1 LRLSSTYTPDDA
13 ALMLWFDSDDAVGRH
28 NLDGLFARAT
38 PAVKDTIAVVP
49 VLDHQALLVRRAAHA
64 AEAGSVA
71 KVLLDVTRIRGK
83 HRLDHWAHD
92 AQRSIRLGV
101 RQAG

>member
-1 LRLSSTYTPDDA
+1 VLVLG
-13 ALMLWFDSDDAVGRH
+13 LNSDDAVRRH
-28 NLDGLFARAT
+28 DLDRFFARAT
-38 PAVKDTIAVVP
+38 PAVKDAISVVP

-64 AEAGSVA
+64 AEPGSVA